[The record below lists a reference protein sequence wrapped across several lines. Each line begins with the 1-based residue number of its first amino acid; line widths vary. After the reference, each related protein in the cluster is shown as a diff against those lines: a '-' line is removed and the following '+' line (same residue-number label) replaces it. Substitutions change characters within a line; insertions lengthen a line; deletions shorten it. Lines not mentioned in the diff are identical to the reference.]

1 MATSEN
7 DGRYRLVSYKAQTG
21 PSAGIVLQDEILNVA
36 ELTGDPRFQT
46 VIGILSD
53 WDSAKPAIETALR
66 GAGSRRGLPLRGAD
80 LLAPVLYPGTIFCAG
95 ANYTDHMLEMA
106 AVHKIEPEP
115 DPRSLGLKPFHFIK
129 ASRAAVGPDSIVHLP
144 AYSKKVD
151 WEGEL
156 AAVIGRTAKNIP
168 VESALEHVAGYT
180 VANDLSAR
188 DFTTRPGARVGSPF
202 QYDWLSQK
210 SFDFSCPLGP
220 WIVPASDVPDPQNL
234 GIKLWVNDV
243 IKQDSHTS
251 RMIFSLAD
259 QIAHISTR
267 ITLHPGDVI
276 LTGTPAGVGLAR
288 NEFLH
293 AGDVVR
299 VWVEGIGTLSSQI
312 A

>member
-1 MATSEN
+1 MAITEN
-7 DGRYRLVSYKAQTG
+7 AGGYRLVTYRDGTAAR
-21 PSAGIVLQDEILNVA
+21 AGIVVRDLVLSVA
-36 ELTGDPRFQT
+36 EATGNAGYAT
-46 VIGILSD
+46 ILD
-53 WDSAKPAIETALR
+53 VLANWASAQPQLEAAATK
-66 GAGSRRGLPLRGAD
+66 GGGLPLD
-80 LLAPVLYPGTIFCAG
+80 QIELLAPVLYPGSIFCAG

-106 AVHKIEPEP
+106 KVQNLAPEP

-129 ASRAAVGPDSIVHLP
+129 ASRTVIGTESVVPLP
-144 AYSKKVD
+144 SYSKKVD

-156 AAVIGRTAKNIP
+156 AAVIGKEGKNIAT
-168 VESALEHVAGYT
+168 ESALEYVAGYT

-210 SFDFSCPLGP
+210 SFDDSCPLGP
-220 WIVPASDVPDPQNL
+220 WIVPASDIPDPQNL
-234 GIKLWVNDV
+234 AIKLWVNDV
-243 IKQDSHTS
+243 LKQDSHTS

-259 QIAHISTR
+259 QISHISTR

-288 NEFLH
+288 HEFLN

-299 VWVEGIGTLSSQI
+299 VWVEDIGTLSSTM

>member
-1 MATSEN
+1 MARSEI
-7 DGRYRLVSYKAQTG
+7 DGRYRLVSYRAQTG
-21 PSAGIVLQDEILNVA
+21 PSAGIVLRDEILNVA
-36 ELTGDPRFQT
+36 ELTGDPRFHT
-46 VIGILSD
+46 VIGMLSD
-53 WDSAKPAIETALR
+53 WDSVKPAIEAAVRNAESGR
-66 GAGSRRGLPLRGAD
+66 GVPLQYAE
-80 LLAPVLYPGTIFCAG
+80 LLTPILYPGTIFCAG

-106 AVHKIEPEP
+106 KVHNIEPEP

-129 ASRAAVGPDSIVHLP
+129 ASRTVAGPGSIVNLP

-156 AAVIGRTAKNIP
+156 AAVIGRTGKNIP
-168 VESALEHVAGYT
+168 IESALEHVAGYT

-210 SFDFSCPLGP
+210 SFDSSCPLGP
-220 WIVPASDVPDPQNL
+220 WIVPASDLPDPQNL
-234 GIKLWVNDV
+234 RIKLWVNDV

-288 NEFLH
+288 NEFLN

-312 A
+312 V